1 MNDSI
6 RIHWVVMPFILVF
19 AGCAA
24 TSTKMDDP
32 ELKPRV
38 YKNEFS
44 TVFENAVKALHCLE
58 WEVKIRNP
66 DKGEI
71 VASTPVSWRSWGE
84 DFTIQLSRTGDNWVK
99 VDVLSKAKLQVVAW
113 GKNKDNILGFY
124 NTLDYVKDSGSESC
138 PAK

>member
-1 MNDSI
+1 MNYSI

-24 TSTKMDDP
+24 SSTKMGDP
-32 ELKPRV
+32 ELEPRV
-38 YKNEFS
+38 YQNEFT
-44 TVFENAVKALHCLE
+44 TVFDHAVKALQCLE
-58 WEVKIRNP
+58 WEVKNQNP

-71 VASTPVSWRSWGE
+71 VASTPMSLLSWGE
-84 DFTIQLSRTGDNWVK
+84 NFTIQLSRTGNKGIK

-113 GKNKDNILGFY
+113 GKNKDNILDFY
-124 NTLDYVKDSGSESC
+124 NALDSVEKSGSGSC